1 MEKDEITLIVQSVIH
16 EELKPI
22 NHNLDCINT
31 KLNNHIEHFAY
42 QFTEVKNDVGWLKQ
56 ILDPKSTSEKDI
68 KNAEK
73 DVKSASEIQWLKWGF
88 KLMVG
93 LLIGESLG
101 ILFYIIK
108 SFIKF

>member
-1 MEKDEITLIVQSVIH
+1 MDKDELTLIIKNVMT

-42 QFTEVKNDVGWLKQ
+42 QFTEVKNDVAWIKKLF
-56 ILDPKSTSEKDI
+56 DPKECAEKEI

-73 DVKSASEIQWLKWGF
+73 DVKSASEINWLKWGF

-93 LLIGESLG
+93 LLVAESLG

-108 SFIKF
+108 AFIKF